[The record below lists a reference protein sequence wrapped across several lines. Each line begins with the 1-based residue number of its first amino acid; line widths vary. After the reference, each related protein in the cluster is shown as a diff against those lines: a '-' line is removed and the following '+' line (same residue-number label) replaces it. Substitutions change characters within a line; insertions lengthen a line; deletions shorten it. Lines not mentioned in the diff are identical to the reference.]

1 MEVKRVRKAGTVLFE
16 RMRMAAAQE
25 LKLPRD
31 VVAGDV
37 LVNFV
42 GRGSVTV
49 ENYRSLLIYDE
60 SRIRLQASH
69 CKINISGKN
78 LHIDYYSHDEMKI
91 SGQIV
96 SLEFTD

>member
-1 MEVKRVRKAGTVLFE
+1 MFE
-16 RMRMAAAQE
+16 KVRMAAAEE

-42 GRGSVTV
+42 GRNSVTV
-49 ENYRSLLIYDE
+49 ENYRGILIYDD
-60 SRIRLQASH
+60 SRIRLQASR
-69 CKINISGKN
+69 CKIHISGKN
-78 LHIDYYSHDEMKI
+78 LHIDYYSHDAMKI

-96 SLEFTD
+96 SLEFVD